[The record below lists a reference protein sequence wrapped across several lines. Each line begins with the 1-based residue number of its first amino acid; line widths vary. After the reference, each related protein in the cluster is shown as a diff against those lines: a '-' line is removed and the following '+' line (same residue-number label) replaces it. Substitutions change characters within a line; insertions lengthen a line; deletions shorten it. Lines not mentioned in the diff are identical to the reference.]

1 MNKKHDYRTL
11 EREYVAG
18 DMSVREL
25 ARRHGIANPS
35 LVHVQARRGDWY
47 DKRDAYRQRAGAK
60 TIERLADAEARR
72 AERVF
77 EVEDHAL
84 EVIDEA
90 LTKMS
95 ADMQATHMV
104 DHGGEL
110 FEEPIF
116 YMTPKD
122 LAFLLDRLEIFL
134 DAPSRMVEQRSV
146 GLTVTSDLSMDLLK
160 RFAALTREH
169 EGSSRMREVLGSRP
183 SR

>member
-1 MNKKHDYRTL
+1 M
-11 EREYVAG
+11 
-18 DMSVREL
+18 
-25 ARRHGIANPS
+25 
-35 LVHVQARRGDWY
+35 QAKRLGWY
-47 DKRDAYRQRAGAK
+47 DKRDALRQRAGAK

-95 ADMQATHMV
+95 EDMRATHLV
-104 DHGGEL
+104 QHGHQW
-110 FEEPIF
+110 FEEPAF
-116 YMTPKD
+116 VMGPKEIA
-122 LAFLLDRLEIFL
+122 LLLDRLQMFL
-134 DAPSRMVEQRSV
+134 NAPSRIVEQRSV

-160 RFAALTREH
+160 QFAALTREH
-169 EGSSRMREVLGSRP
+169 GGSSRVREVLASRP